1 MDALQLGVL
10 GPLQI
15 SVAGRVVELRRA
27 KQRSLLALLL
37 LNVGEVVSTDRLIE
51 ELWAGRPPKTAVG
64 SLQNL
69 VSELRKVLG
78 PEVLRTR
85 APGYVLDVDPELVD
99 LHRFLRL
106 VAQAGA
112 GKDPELRAA
121 QLREAL
127 ALWRGPPLADL
138 ALEPFA
144 QVEIARL
151 EELRTAAREE
161 LIYAEL
167 EVGRH
172 SQLVGELEALV
183 AEHPLR
189 ERLRGQLMLALYRS
203 GRQAEALE
211 AYRAARETL
220 VEELGIEP
228 SPELQRLEQAILR
241 HDRKLELSSQPKVA
255 TVPQP
260 EPLDRRKTVT
270 ILFTDIVDS
279 TSLGAQLDPE
289 VMRSVMRR
297 YYDTVRTIMERHG
310 GTLEKFIGDAAMAVF
325 GIPQLH
331 EDDALRAVRAAG
343 ELREALAGLNADLG
357 RDHQLTIQIRT
368 AINTGEVIA
377 ADTASG
383 QQFAAG
389 GAVNVAMRLQQSA
402 LPGETLLGP
411 TTERL
416 VRDAVTTE
424 LVESVD
430 LGSSLGRV
438 QAYRLLEL
446 ADQAVLQRA
455 PRAPLVGRTEEL
467 AALRSAFD
475 RVCAERRSDVLTVL
489 GEAGIGKTRL
499 AGELVSALGPEATAL
514 YGRCVSYGE
523 GATYL
528 PVTEIVRQAVPKRP
542 RATIASLLEGE
553 ADAELVA
560 QRVTELTGESEGT
573 ASKGEAF
580 WAVRR
585 LFEGLARR
593 RPLLVVLEDV
603 HWAEPT
609 LLELIEY
616 VSTWVSDAPVLV
628 VCLARPELLD
638 KRPGWGAQAKTIVLD
653 PLSEDEAHMLVHELA
668 GAIGVSDDVRR
679 RIVEAAEGNALF
691 VEQLHAYVTED
702 VGGEEL
708 ESVPPSIEALL
719 ASRLDRLEPSER
731 TLLERAAVVGKDF
744 RRAAVLHLSPPD
756 ELAGLD
762 SGFSSLERKGFVHA
776 VRPTALDEET
786 LRFHHVL
793 VRDVAYAGVTKELR
807 ADLHERLA
815 AWLDQR
821 SESDELTGY
830 HVEQAHRY
838 LAELRPGDAAVPR
851 LASWAGERLGTA
863 GIRAWKRADTSATV
877 NLLGRSVGLLPAES
891 HDRAELLCELG
902 IAQRWFGELE
912 RARETLAE
920 AIEAAAAT
928 RDRRVEF
935 RSRIELA
942 YAHVFGESEHT
953 ADELLTLAEQ
963 AIPIFEELGDDLA
976 LGRTWRHVGYVRG
989 GIQGRVADWQEAS
1002 ERALTH
1008 YRRSGWSASGCL
1020 AEVAAALFY
1029 GPAPVLEGVKRCEE
1043 LLLEATDRVGRAN
1056 VLAFMAGL
1064 KALGGDLDEARQLIG
1079 EAAATYEEI
1088 GEVYALANNS
1098 GRVLSRIELLAG
1110 DPVAAERVLRQ
1121 CCETFDR
1128 VHDRA
1133 GLSTVA
1139 AELADALYVQAR
1151 YEEAESWIE
1160 LAERSAPRDD
1170 LVAQYSRRRVRAKLL
1185 ARRDSHDQAGTL
1197 ANEAAS
1203 LAGGTDALNDCAVV
1217 MLDVAE
1223 VLRLAGRAGEAAGF
1237 VEKAKD
1243 LFELKGNVISAA
1255 EAQTLLDE
1263 LAVA

>member
-1 MDALQLGVL
+1 MHALQLGVL

-15 SVAGRVVELRRA
+15 SVAGRVIELRRA

-37 LNVGEVVSTDRLIE
+37 LNVGEVVSTDRLVE
-51 ELWAGRPPKTAVG
+51 ELWAGQPPKTAVG

-69 VSELRKVLG
+69 VSELRKALG
-78 PEVLRTR
+78 PDVLHTR

-99 LHRFLRL
+99 VHRFQRL
-106 VAQAGA
+106 VARAGE
-112 GKDPELRAA
+112 GKDPELRAT

-151 EELRTAAREE
+151 EELRTAARED

-172 SQLVGELEALV
+172 AQLVGEVEALV

-211 AYRAARETL
+211 AYREARETL
-220 VEELGIEP
+220 VEQLGIEP

-241 HDRKLELSSQPKVA
+241 HDRELELSSQVA

-279 TSLGAQLDPE
+279 TSLGARLDPE

-297 YYDTVRTIMERHG
+297 YYDTVRTIVERHG
-310 GTLEKFIGDAAMAVF
+310 GTLEKFIGDVAMAVF

-343 ELREALAGLNADLG
+343 ELREALAGLNDDLG
-357 RDHQLTIQIRT
+357 REHQVTIQIRT

-411 TTERL
+411 ATERL
-416 VRDAVTTE
+416 VRDAATTE
-424 LVESVD
+424 PVESVD
-430 LGSSLGRV
+430 LGGSLGRV
-438 QAYRLLEL
+438 DAFRLVEL
-446 ADQAVLQRA
+446 VDQALLQRS
-455 PRAPLVGRTEEL
+455 PRAPLIGRTDEL

-475 RVCAERRSDVLTVL
+475 RVRAERRSEVLTIL

-499 AGELVSALGPEATAL
+499 TGELVSGLGSEATAL

-528 PVTEIVRQAVPKRP
+528 PMTEIIRQAVPKRP
-542 RATIASLLEGE
+542 RETIVSLLAGE
-553 ADAELVA
+553 EDAQLVA
-560 QRVTELTGESEGT
+560 QRVTELAGESEGT
-573 ASKGEAF
+573 ASTGEAF

-593 RPLLVVLEDV
+593 QPLLVVLEDI

-616 VSTWVSDAPVLV
+616 LETWISEAPVLV
-628 VCLARPELLD
+628 LCLARPELLE
-638 KRPGWGAQAKTIVLD
+638 KRPGWGAQAKTILLD
-653 PLSEDEAHMLVHELA
+653 PLSEDDAHLLVGELA
-668 GAIGVSDDVRR
+668 GAIGVSDEVRS
-679 RIVEAAEGNALF
+679 RIVQAAEGNALF
-691 VEQLHAYVTED
+691 VEQLHAYVTE
-702 VGGEEL
+702 VSAEAL

-731 TLLERAAVVGKDF
+731 TLLERAAIVGKDF
-744 RRAAVLHLSPPD
+744 RRAAVLHLSPPE

-762 SGFSSLERKGFVHA
+762 SGFRALERKGLVHA
-776 VRPTALDEET
+776 VRPTALEEET

-793 VRDVAYAGVTKELR
+793 IRDVSYAGVTKELR
-807 ADLHERLA
+807 ADLHARHA

-821 SESDELTGY
+821 SESDELIGY
-830 HVEQAHRY
+830 HLEQAHRY
-838 LAELRPGDAAVPR
+838 LTELRPGDAAVPQ
-851 LASWAGERLGTA
+851 LAVRAGAKLAAA

-877 NLLGRSVGLLPAES
+877 NLLGRAVALLPAES
-891 HDRAELLCELG
+891 DDRAELLCELG
-902 IAQRWFGELE
+902 IAQRWLGDFKG
-912 RARETLAE
+912 AETTLTQ
-920 AIEAAAAT
+920 AIETASAM
-928 RDRRVEF
+928 RDRRVEL

-942 YAHVFGESEHT
+942 HAHLFSESEPS
-953 ADELLTLAEQ
+953 ADALLELAEK
-963 AIPIFEELGDDLA
+963 AIPIFEELGDDRA
-976 LGRTWRHVGYVRG
+976 LGRTWRHVGFIRG
-989 GIQGRVADWQEAS
+989 GMQGRLADWQEAA

-1020 AEVAAALFY
+1020 AELAAALFY
-1029 GPAPVLEGVKRCEE
+1029 GPTRVPEAEQRCEE
-1043 LLLEATDRVGRAN
+1043 LLHEATDRAGRAN

-1064 KALGGDLDEARQLIG
+1064 KALGGGVEEGRRLVL
-1079 EAAATYEEI
+1079 EAATTYEEI

-1098 GRVLSRIELLAG
+1098 GRVLSRIEMLAG
-1110 DPVAAERVLRQ
+1110 DAAAAERTSRR
-1121 CCETFDR
+1121 CCETFER

-1133 GLSTVA
+1133 ALSSQT
-1139 AELADALYVQAR
+1139 AELADALYAQAR
-1151 YEEAESWIE
+1151 YEEAESWLE
-1160 LAERSAPRDD
+1160 LAEKSAPRDD
-1170 LVAQYSRRRVRAKLL
+1170 VNAQYSWRRVKAKLL
-1185 ARRDSHDQAGTL
+1185 ARTGSPGRGEELAVQATR
-1197 ANEAAS
+1197 
-1203 LAGGTDALNDCAVV
+1203 LAGETDALNDYAVV
-1217 MLDVAE
+1217 LLDLAE
-1223 VLRLAGRAGEAAGF
+1223 VLRLADRPDEAAGY
-1237 VEKAKD
+1237 VEQAMD
-1243 LFELKGNVISAA
+1243 LFERKGNVVSTIAA
-1255 EAQTLLDE
+1255 RSLLDQ
-1263 LAVA
+1263 LSVA